1 MTTSQTVGYM
11 RLLALGAGVMDF
23 LTGLG
28 LVFVPALSLR
38 LMMVPVPEEPALIFV
53 RFVGVF
59 VGSVGAIYLVAWL
72 RRNTADLVGVFRLT
86 LPFRF
91 GAGTFCA
98 VAVATGELAPMWLSV
113 SAADLGLV
121 IAQVVLL
128 RRLKE
133 AEE

>member
-1 MTTSQTVGYM
+1 MNNPRTLGYM
-11 RLLALGAGVMDF
+11 RMLALGAGMMDF

-28 LVFVPALSLR
+28 LVSAPALTLR
-38 LMMVPVPEEPALIFV
+38 LMLVPVPEPSALIFV

-59 VGSVGAIYLVAWL
+59 VGAVGAIYLLAGM
-72 RRNTADLVGVFRLT
+72 RRDRADLVAAFRLT

-98 VAVATGELAPMWLSV
+98 VAVITGSLAPMWLSV

-121 IAQVVLL
+121 MAQVVLL
-128 RRLKE
+128 RRLQE
-133 AEE
+133 AEQ